1 MQPTT
6 MLRRTENLAF
16 LFKKLISNGAE
27 VSFWAKT
34 EIGFN
39 FIGIIYLLQNNKSIG
54 LIPVV
59 KELDVVST

>member
-6 MLRRTENLAF
+6 MVRRAEYLDF
-16 LFKKLISNGAE
+16 LLKRLVSNGAE

-39 FIGIIYLLQNNKSIG
+39 FIGIRYLLQNNKSIG

-59 KELDVVST
+59 KELNVVST

>member
-6 MLRRTENLAF
+6 MVRRAEYLDF
-16 LFKKLISNGAE
+16 LLKRLISNDAE

-39 FIGIIYLLQNNKSIG
+39 FIGIRYLLQNNKSIG

-59 KELDVVST
+59 KELNVVST

>member
-1 MQPTT
+1 MQLTT
-6 MLRRTENLAF
+6 MLRRAENLAF
-16 LFKKLISNGAE
+16 FLKRLISNDAE

-39 FIGIIYLLQNNKSIG
+39 FIGIRYLLQNNKSIG

-59 KELDVVST
+59 KELNVVST